1 MYTNASSYVWMH
13 LCTHRQTHAHTLF
26 VPDFANLSLDFRQ
39 SRKHTREK
47 LLKLSSDQEIKASQL
62 ALFIQERGQGTD
74 KCGRNNGGRK

>member
-1 MYTNASSYVWMH
+1 MHRRMYGCIHVRTD
-13 LCTHRQTHAHTLF
+13 THTHTLF
-26 VPDFANLSLDFRQ
+26 VPDFANLSLDFRH

-62 ALFIQERGQGTD
+62 ALFIQERGQQTD